1 MRKDMVKD
9 IPKSEQYKG
18 IALFAFVYGLGIYL
32 VYSISNMIAMQI
44 ESSIAQW
51 AVLIG
56 TLLVVII
63 VIIQILNKLLS
74 EQLRKVFL

>member
-1 MRKDMVKD
+1 MVKD

-18 IALFAFVYGLGIYL
+18 IALFALVYGLGIYL
-32 VYSISNMIAMQI
+32 VYTISDMIAKQI

-56 TLLVVII
+56 TLVVVII

-74 EQLRKVFL
+74 EQLREVFL